1 MRKGRGTFL
10 LKHRVLEFS
19 MIVSKS
25 LDRQELFH
33 WFKSNYLNLW
43 IKIISEI
50 PNYKSVSRDKL
61 LI

>member
-25 LDRQELFH
+25 LDRQEFVSLVQKQLL
-33 WFKSNYLNLW
+33 KSL
-43 IKIISEI
+43 
-50 PNYKSVSRDKL
+50 D
-61 LI
+61 